1 MPDRDNG
8 SPIDVVLARQIVGRL
23 ATGQALDGLGLDIVE
38 GRIDLRG
45 LPASGSDVGGPE
57 GIVVLHAAHLERL
70 DLRGAHLS
78 SWRFHNSAVRD
89 CRFEAADCRDWRLWN
104 TTMHE
109 CRFSD
114 ADLEGSAVGTWH
126 NGRGNAWETI
136 DFTDADFR
144 VGVSRGAR
152 YEDCDFS
159 NADLTEV
166 DFEQCV
172 LVRCRFAGDLHR
184 VIFDGRPVAGRPS
197 SPQMKEVDFS
207 RARFDEVEFLAFN
220 LDGVVLPDDPDLRL
234 VRRFPCAV
242 ARALILL
249 EGDETP
255 AAGVLRADLEARLQM
270 LRDGGHEDDANV
282 LNRRD
287 YLVDGGEE
295 LAALA
300 FDVLTQAEADCL
312 RR

>member
-1 MPDRDNG
+1 MPDRVNG
-8 SPIDVVLARQIVGRL
+8 PAIDVALARQVVSRL
-23 ATGQALDGLGLDIVE
+23 AIGQALDGLGLDTVE

-45 LPASGSDVGGPE
+45 IPASGSDVGGPQ
-57 GIVVLHAAHLERL
+57 GIVVLRAAHLEQL
-70 DLRGAHLS
+70 DLRGARLS
-78 SWRFHNSAVRD
+78 SWRFHDSAVRD

-104 TTMHE
+104 TTVHE
-109 CRFSD
+109 CRFTD

-144 VGVSRGAR
+144 VGVSQVTR

-159 NADLTEV
+159 SADLTDV

-172 LVRCRFAGDLHR
+172 LVRCRFAEDLHQ
-184 VIFDGRPVAGRPS
+184 VVFDGRALDGRPP
-197 SPQMKEVDFS
+197 SPPMKEVDFS
-207 RARFDEVEFLAFN
+207 GARFDGVEFLGFN

-242 ARALILL
+242 KRALVLL
-249 EGDETP
+249 EGDETS

-300 FDVLTQAEADCL
+300 FDVLTRAEADCL